1 MTELKRVSP
10 EEAKEL
16 LDQGYTYV
24 DVRAEPEFEAGHV
37 PGALNVPLLH
47 MGPQGMVPNPD
58 FLKVMESAFGKTE
71 KLVTGCKAGGRSL
84 KAAQQ
89 LLGAGFQNIVDMRT
103 GWDGGRDDFGR
114 PEPGWSKKGLP
125 VETGNPQGQT
135 YEDVKSRTPV

>member
-1 MTELKRVSP
+1 
-10 EEAKEL
+10 
-16 LDQGYTYV
+16 
-24 DVRAEPEFEAGHV
+24 
-37 PGALNVPLLH
+37 